1 MPTPKLQRVAGT
13 KARMPAKRSSYVMRL
28 INGSDIG
35 ALALNYMGDFI
46 GTTPTGDREPGGNSS
61 SNRVAILSGVTS
73 DAISDRFDVSF
84 GLVAKSALHSHN
96 LDAELLK

>member
-1 MPTPKLQRVAGT
+1 
-13 KARMPAKRSSYVMRL
+13 
-28 INGSDIG
+28 
-35 ALALNYMGDFI
+35 MGDSI